1 MKATWD
7 DFCGWLKE
15 YMEVDIPISW
25 ERIEHPEGRI
35 IRIDLFKDRPFHV
48 TTAVLDE
55 RRLCTRDN
63 AYILAMPLEA
73 ALTKALQA
81 NSPYTYI
88 HYFRS

>member
-15 YMEVDIPISW
+15 YMGVDIPISW
-25 ERIEHPEGRI
+25 ARYEQPEGSI

-55 RRLCTRDN
+55 LRLCTRDN

-73 ALTKALQA
+73 ALEKALRA

-88 HYFRS
+88 HYFG

>member
-7 DFCGWLKE
+7 DFCWWLKE
-15 YMEVDIPISW
+15 YMGADIPISW
-25 ERIEHPEGRI
+25 ARYEQPEGSI

-63 AYILAMPLEA
+63 AYILSRPLTK
-73 ALTKALQA
+73 ALTKALEE
-81 NSPYTYI
+81 NSPYTCI
-88 HYFRS
+88 HHFG